1 MANDVELTPLQ
12 TRFIDEYL
20 ADPERNATKA
30 ARRAGY
36 AFSSAAQSASNV
48 LRLPHVKAALEERQ
62 GKLLESFG
70 ITETRILQELAKIG
84 FSNIQDFSALTEE
97 GRSIRDVP
105 REHTAAIKE
114 ITIEQTDNGRF
125 SVKKTKLSL
134 ADKQA
139 ALVQMGKHLGM
150 FKEKVEHSGTV
161 TLQRLVEDSMLEI
174 EDSDIIEGETIEASE
189 FESLETQEC
198 L

>member
-1 MANDVELTPLQ
+1 MGNDVELTLKQ
-12 TRFIDEYL
+12 RAFVEEYL

-36 AFSSAAQSASNV
+36 SFSSAAQSASNI
-48 LRLPHVKAALEERQ
+48 LKLPHVKAAIEERQ

-70 ITETRILQELAKIG
+70 ITEVRILQELAKIG
-84 FSNIQDFSALTEE
+84 FANIQDFAALTED

-105 REHTAAIKE
+105 REQTAAIKE
-114 ITIEQTDNGRF
+114 VTIEQTDNGRF

-150 FKEKVEHSGTV
+150 FKEKVEHSGTF
-161 TLQRLVEDSMLEI
+161 TLQKLIEDSMTE
-174 EDSDIIEGETIEASE
+174 SDNDEVIEGETVDLEAIEAPVE
-189 FESLETQEC
+189 V
-198 L
+198 

>member
-1 MANDVELTPLQ
+1 MANDVELTVLQ
-12 TRFIDEYL
+12 RRFIEEYL
-20 ADPERNATKA
+20 SDPERNATKA

-36 AFSSAAQSASNV
+36 AYNSAAQMASEI
-48 LRLPHVKAALEERQ
+48 LKKPHVKAAIEERQ

-84 FSNIQDFSALTEE
+84 FANIQDFAALTED
-97 GRSIRDVP
+97 GGSIRNVP
-105 REHTAAIKE
+105 RDQTAAIKE
-114 ITIEQTDNGRF
+114 VTIEQTDNGRF

-150 FKEKVEHSGTV
+150 FKEKVEHSGTF
-161 TLQRLVEDSMLEI
+161 TLQRLVEDSMI
-174 EDSDIIEGETIEASE
+174 EEAPIEGETIDLEA
-189 FESLETQEC
+189 LEPPEEE
-198 L
+198 